1 MKMAGVTM
9 AVYSRVNSTECT
21 KVASWPTEAQFFS
34 PTHWSGPI
42 SG

>member
-9 AVYSRVNSTECT
+9 AVYSRVNSTACT
-21 KVASWPTEAQFFS
+21 KVASWPTVAQFLS
-34 PTHWSGPI
+34 PVQWSGPI